1 MGWQRAVGPS
11 ARCDRESYEGSH
23 RLAGLGARL
32 LQPDLRLRRC
42 RPPGRAD
49 EARPRGGYRGVVA
62 A

>member
-11 ARCDRESYEGSH
+11 ARCDRNSYEGSH
-23 RLAGLGARL
+23 RLAGLGARS
-32 LQPDLRLRRC
+32 LQSDLRRPRC

-49 EARPRGGYRGVVA
+49 EARSRGGHRGVVA